1 MTDEE
6 YRDYEWGKLGVRTG
20 GICNGLGLLHG
31 EQQKGPRNSDIFR
44 PALQRPTPTPI
55 PKAST
60 ALQPHSTP
68 ITPGNNNLPLDHAFK
83 FVDRALGFETRQ
95 QRKRKCIAFAFV
107 GALAGLVYGLSAKAT
122 GLKLAGYAFVGA
134 VAGACALP
142 LLLMGLKLLIIAM
155 IAGFIGLVIYGG
167 YKLFLSKPAP
177 SPQLFETV
185 IPADSELP

>member
-1 MTDEE
+1 M
-6 YRDYEWGKLGVRTG
+6 
-20 GICNGLGLLHG
+20 
-31 EQQKGPRNSDIFR
+31 
-44 PALQRPTPTPI
+44 
-55 PKAST
+55 
-60 ALQPHSTP
+60 
-68 ITPGNNNLPLDHAFK
+68 
-83 FVDRALGFETRQ
+83 
-95 QRKRKCIAFAFV
+95 